1 MTAIEK
7 KPLFCL
13 KFIFM
18 KLKELSRLLEEW
30 APLAYQETYDNSG
43 LIVGDLFT
51 ELTGVLIS
59 LDCTEEVVDE
69 AISRGCNAI
78 VSHHP
83 IVFKGLKS
91 FTGANY
97 VERTVV
103 KAIKNNIA
111 LYAIH
116 TNLDNVHT
124 GVNRM
129 LSEKIGLINSKVLV
143 PKKSVIKQLVTYVPV
158 AYADQ
163 VKNNLYEIGAGKL
176 AEYSECSF
184 SVFGKGTFKGS
195 ENSNPRIGQK
205 ELREEVSEERIE
217 LVFPSHL
224 EEEVIRTLKKSHPY
238 EEVAYSIV
246 SLANVNQNVG
256 SGFIGELPQAID
268 PMDFLN
274 HLKFNLK
281 ADGIRYTKLG
291 DHKIKKVAVCG
302 GAGSFLLK
310 AAIRSGADVFVTG
323 DFKYHEFFDAE
334 NKIIVADV
342 GHYESEQYTK
352 ELIADFL
359 RKKFPK
365 FAFHL
370 SEVNTNPIN
379 YL

>member
-1 MTAIEK
+1 
-7 KPLFCL
+7 
-13 KFIFM
+13 M